1 MIELT
6 ELKKQ
11 YDFKVKIILVG
22 GPETGKSA
30 YLNRL
35 IYNEFSLIKENS
47 IGIEIGTR
55 FFESTAYSY
64 KSDLWDA
71 CGSEKSLMY
80 HEVFLDNS
88 VGMFN

>member
-11 YDFKVKIILVG
+11 YDFKVKILLVG
-22 GPETGKSA
+22 GPDTGKSA
-30 YLNRL
+30 FFARL
-35 IYNEFSLIKENS
+35 LYNEFSLVKENS

-55 FFESTAYSY
+55 FFESITHSY
-64 KSDLWDA
+64 KTDLWDA

-80 HEVFLDNS
+80 HEVFLDNA
-88 VGMFN
+88 VGMVN